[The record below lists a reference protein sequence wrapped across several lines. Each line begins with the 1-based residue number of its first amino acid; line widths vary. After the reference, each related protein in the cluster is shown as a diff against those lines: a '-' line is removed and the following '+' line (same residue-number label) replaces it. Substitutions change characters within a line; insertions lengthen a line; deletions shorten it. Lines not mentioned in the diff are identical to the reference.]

1 MGKRFKNWFIYWSV
15 RLLLGT
21 IRRLRPQ
28 RARRLGRWLGRRAY
42 RWARVERERCRR
54 HLGWA
59 FAELDAAR
67 REQLARRVFEH
78 LGAGVAELAV
88 VHKER
93 PISDWVEVDGE
104 SRRVLDEL
112 LARGRG
118 VVFVTGHLGNWELMA
133 RGLAALG
140 YPINTIGQ
148 RSYDPRFTRMI
159 ARFREQG
166 RVRTLWRGEPEL
178 MDKMAAV
185 LRRGEIMG
193 LLIDQD
199 TDVPGV
205 FVDFFGR
212 PAWTPIA
219 PALLARK
226 TGAPL
231 VVGANHRLAGDAG
244 YRVRIAEIALSAA
257 PDRQRALAA
266 DTQAISHW
274 LEARIREHPEQW
286 VWLHRRWKTQPPK
299 DAE

>member
-1 MGKRFKNWFIYWSV
+1 MGKRIKNWFIYCSV
-15 RLLLGT
+15 RLLLGLL
-21 IRRLRPQ
+21 RRLRPQ
-28 RARRLGRWLGRRAY
+28 RARRCGRWLGRRAY

-59 FAELDAAR
+59 FAELDATE
-67 REQLARRVFEH
+67 RERLARRVFEH

-88 VHKER
+88 VHQER
-93 PISDWVEVDGE
+93 PITEWVEVDDE
-104 SRRVLDEL
+104 SRRVLDGV

-133 RGLAALG
+133 RGLAAFG

-148 RSYDPRFTRMI
+148 RSYDPRFTRLI

-166 RVRTLWRGEPEL
+166 RVHTLWRGEPEL

-219 PALLARK
+219 PVLLARK
-226 TGAPL
+226 AGAPL
-231 VVGANHRLAGDAG
+231 VVGANHRLAGGAG
-244 YRVRIAEIALSAA
+244 FRVRIEEIALADL
-257 PDRQRALAA
+257 PDRQHALAA

-274 LEARIREHPEQW
+274 IEARIREHPEQW
-286 VWLHRRWKTQPPK
+286 VWLHRRWKTRPPK

>member
-1 MGKRFKNWFIYWSV
+1 MGKRIKNWFIYCSV
-15 RLLLGT
+15 RLLLGLL
-21 IRRLRPQ
+21 RRLRPQ
-28 RARRLGRWLGRRAY
+28 RARRCGRWLGRRAY

-59 FAELDAAR
+59 FAELDPTE
-67 REQLARRVFEH
+67 RERLARRVFEH

-88 VHKER
+88 VHQER
-93 PISDWVEVDGE
+93 PITEWVEVDGE
-104 SRRVLDEL
+104 SRRVLEEV

-133 RGLAALG
+133 RGLAAFG

-148 RSYDPRFTRMI
+148 RSYDPRFTRLI
-159 ARFREQG
+159 ARFRQQG
-166 RVRTLWRGEPEL
+166 RVHTLWRGEPEL

-219 PALLARK
+219 PVLLARK
-226 TGAPL
+226 AGAPL

-244 YRVRIAEIALSAA
+244 FRVRIEEIALADL

-274 LEARIREHPEQW
+274 IEARIREHPEQW
-286 VWLHRRWKTQPPK
+286 VWLHRRWKTRPPK
-299 DAE
+299 DGP